1 MNAIKD
7 GLVSIA
13 NVLIIV
19 IMLPAPI
26 MVNVSLGKMIIFVFA
41 TKDILGKHAIPL
53 AFVNRIRA
61 YSRAFVRSW
70 ILDMCVIVRMGK
82 AEVTVS

>member
-1 MNAIKD
+1 MNAIQFCVTITGNVLLRTIRRDISVNAIKD
-7 GLVSIA
+7 GLVSTA

-26 MVNVSLGKMIIFVFA
+26 MVNVSLGKMIIFVFV

-61 YSRAFVRSW
+61 
-70 ILDMCVIVRMGK
+70 
-82 AEVTVS
+82 

>member
-1 MNAIKD
+1 MNINAIQFFVTITGNVLLRTIRRDISVNAIRD
-7 GLVSIA
+7 GLGSIA

-26 MVNVSLGKMIIFVFA
+26 MVNVSLVKMIIFVFA

-61 YSRAFVRSW
+61 
-70 ILDMCVIVRMGK
+70 
-82 AEVTVS
+82 